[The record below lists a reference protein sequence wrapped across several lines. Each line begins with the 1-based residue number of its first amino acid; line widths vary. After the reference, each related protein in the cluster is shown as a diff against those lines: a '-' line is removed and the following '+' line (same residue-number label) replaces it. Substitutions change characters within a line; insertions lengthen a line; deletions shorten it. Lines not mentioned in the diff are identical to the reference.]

1 MKNKFFAMITG
12 TAMAAAVTLS
22 SVSMTAF
29 AASPISAQQAQ
40 QIAYRDAGVNAMN
53 VTYPSVK
60 KDFENGRQVYEVK
73 FYAGSFEYDYDID
86 VYSGTV
92 VDRDI
97 DGIFDD

>member
-1 MKNKFFAMITG
+1 M
-12 TAMAAAVTLS
+12 
-22 SVSMTAF
+22 
-29 AASPISAQQAQ
+29 
-40 QIAYRDAGVNAMN
+40 
-53 VTYPSVK
+53 K